1 MSVQI
6 VRRSLLGAALAL
18 PALRPAAA
26 QEAWPARPVRLLI
39 PFPPGQATD
48 TIARVLAEALSA
60 KWPQRVVVENRAG
73 GAGVVGTEAGA
84 RAAPD
89 GYTLV
94 ASTSGTNGINPS
106 VIRNLPYDAERD
118 FNYVTLIFT
127 VPLMIVA
134 HPSFAPNDIAGLIA
148 AAKADPGGVSYG
160 SGGPGTSQHM
170 SAELFCA
177 RAGVRLTH
185 VPYRG
190 SGPAMADLL
199 AGNIPM
205 MFDSVASALPHIRG
219 GRIKA
224 LGVTSAARAPQL
236 PEVPAIAEAI
246 PGYEAIGWA
255 GIAVPAGT
263 PEAVV
268 NRVNADVTALLR
280 DPALAAR
287 VEELQRYR
295 SDFFGRL
302 RDVLGDRPEI
312 RIAGDR
318 FVFQSEV
325 LFPIGSADL
334 SDAGREQI
342 GNVTGL
348 LLDIARRIPEGTNWV
363 LRVDGHADNSPIR
376 SPRYATNW
384 ELSSARAI
392 AVAQLMIQNGLPANR
407 VAATAFGEFQPLD
420 TADTPAARA
429 RNRRIELRLTD
440 R

>member
-1 MSVQI
+1 MNNHI
-6 VRRSLLGAALAL
+6 ARRGLLGTALAL
-18 PALRPAAA
+18 PALRPVLA

-48 TIARVLAEALSA
+48 TIGRVLAEALSA

-106 VIRNLPYDAERD
+106 VIRSLPYDAEKD
-118 FNYVTLIFT
+118 FNYVTLMFT

-148 AAKADPGGVSYG
+148 AAKADPGGISYG

-170 SAELFCA
+170 SAELFCSK
-177 RAGVRLTH
+177 AGVKLTH

-255 GIAVPAGT
+255 GIAVPTGT

-280 DPALAAR
+280 DPAFAAR
-287 VEELQRYR
+287 VVQ
-295 SDFFGRL
+295 
-302 RDVLGDRPEI
+302 LGGAPAPQTVAEANAFVRAEI
-312 RIAGDR
+312 AKWR
-318 FVFQSEV
+318 EV
-325 LFPIGSADL
+325 
-334 SDAGREQI
+334 
-342 GNVTGL
+342 
-348 LLDIARRIPEGTNWV
+348 
-363 LRVDGHADNSPIR
+363 
-376 SPRYATNW
+376 
-384 ELSSARAI
+384 
-392 AVAQLMIQNGLPANR
+392 
-407 VAATAFGEFQPLD
+407 
-420 TADTPAARA
+420 A
-429 RNRRIELRLTD
+429 RNADVRLD
-440 R
+440 N

>member
-18 PALRPAAA
+18 PALRSATA

-48 TIARVLAEALSA
+48 TIGRVLAEALSA

-106 VIRNLPYDAERD
+106 VIRSLPYDAERD
-118 FNYVTLIFT
+118 FNYVTLMFT

-148 AAKADPGGVSYG
+148 AAKADPGGISYG

-170 SAELFCA
+170 SAELFCS

-190 SGPAMADLL
+190 SGPAVADLL

-280 DPALAAR
+280 DPAFAAR
-287 VEELQRYR
+287 VVQ
-295 SDFFGRL
+295 
-302 RDVLGDRPEI
+302 LGGAPAPQSVAEANAFVRAEI
-312 RIAGDR
+312 AKWR
-318 FVFQSEV
+318 EV
-325 LFPIGSADL
+325 
-334 SDAGREQI
+334 
-342 GNVTGL
+342 
-348 LLDIARRIPEGTNWV
+348 
-363 LRVDGHADNSPIR
+363 
-376 SPRYATNW
+376 
-384 ELSSARAI
+384 
-392 AVAQLMIQNGLPANR
+392 
-407 VAATAFGEFQPLD
+407 
-420 TADTPAARA
+420 A
-429 RNRRIELRLTD
+429 RNADVRLD
-440 R
+440 G